1 MTKKRS
7 LLDMAK
13 TMKAGDEPAA
23 AVVEKPKMPSP
34 AKKPTSKAKA
44 APKQS
49 DGVVPIKDMPKE
61 DLTAMHIRIP
71 KATHKRLKL
80 QHIEEG
86 RPMND
91 IIHDAVDAYLRRANG
106 PSRRQSGK

>member
-13 TMKAGDEPAA
+13 TMKAGDTPAA
-23 AVVEKPKMPSP
+23 TAVEKPKTPTQ
-34 AKKPTSKAKA
+34 AKKPASRAKA
-44 APKQS
+44 DPTQVG
-49 DGVVPIKDMPKE
+49 GVVAIKDMPKE
-61 DLTAMHIRIP
+61 NLTAMHIRLP

-80 QHIEEG
+80 QNIEEG

-91 IIHDAVDAYLRRANG
+91 IIFDAVEAYLRRANG
-106 PSRRQSGK
+106 PSRKQ